1 MGWFELTELLLF
13 TAVPVVVLAIG
24 ALTGWMIERRHLRS
38 LTARER
44 LPGPMI
50 TDVRSPPPGVVLDD
64 ARLVIGE
71 VVLGADRGKEFVSKL
86 RNLVGGEVGS
96 LQKLMTR
103 ARREARLRM
112 LDEAR
117 LLGADLVLNV
127 RIEMCEVGG
136 KAADVVCYGTAARTR
151 RP

>member
-1 MGWFELTELLLF
+1 MGWFELTELILF
-13 TAVPVVVLAIG
+13 TAVPVIVLAIG
-24 ALTGWMIERRHLRS
+24 ALTGWIIERRHLRS
-38 LTARER
+38 LAAREQQ
-44 LPGPMI
+44 PAPMM
-50 TDVRSPPPGVVLDD
+50 TDLRSPPAGVVVED
-64 ARLVIGE
+64 ARLVVGE

-117 LLGADLVLNV
+117 RGGADLVLNV

-136 KAADVVCYGTAARTR
+136 KAADVICYGTAARTR
-151 RP
+151 RR